1 MTSGNYRPRH
11 RQFQPGKTPA
21 AAASVPHAEPAASES
36 APAAPSAAR
45 SSLVMFLGTFTS
57 RILGMVRSPILLG
70 AAVGLTTPAA
80 NAFDVANKMPN
91 LFWLLIM
98 GGLSAAVFV
107 PAIVKASKNSA
118 DNGEAF
124 INKLITLAGV
134 VLLST
139 TALLTLA
146 APLVTKIFAA
156 TLDPQWYQL
165 TVIFTYWCMPQVFF
179 YGMYDVLGQV
189 LNARQKFGP
198 YTWAPALNNVIA
210 IAGLVLM
217 LVLFGSESV
226 TDPTPAAEWLGARAA
241 VLGGVSTLGI
251 AAQALVLIIP
261 MRIAGIR
268 YRPDFK
274 WRGSGLGRT
283 GRVSLWVIATTT
295 LNLLPSI
302 VLSNVAAGATQ
313 RALDAGE
320 NLAEVAGNSVYS
332 AAHAIYMLPTS
343 LITVSIATAVYTR
356 MTIAINDDHMA
367 AAKQETSR
375 AINTISAINYLAVAG
390 ILVLAIPV
398 SRIIVPSVTPTE
410 VFTLGRVL
418 AIMSLGIIPLGAI
431 TVFNKIY
438 YALEDTRTLFFIWIP
453 VTVILVGGYWVT
465 GLLPPRQVLPMVA
478 VVMVIANLV
487 LLGLSYFILRRKIGS
502 LGGVQLLISHLRLGA
517 VALVTGAAGAG
528 LMYLIGW
535 ERPAH
540 SIAMALYCLFGV
552 GTAMVVIYLL
562 LLRLLRIPEA
572 ELLFHYLQRLGRKLR
587 RK

>member
-1 MTSGNYRPRH
+1 
-11 RQFQPGKTPA
+11 
-21 AAASVPHAEPAASES
+21 
-36 APAAPSAAR
+36 
-45 SSLVMFLGTFTS
+45 
-57 RILGMVRSPILLG
+57 MVRSPILLG

-91 LFWLLIM
+91 TFWLLIM

-107 PAIVKASKNSA
+107 PAIVKASKTSA
-118 DNGEAF
+118 DNGAAF
-124 INKLITLAGV
+124 INKLITLSGV
-134 VLLST
+134 VLLGA

-156 TLDPQWYQL
+156 TLDPEWYKL
-165 TVIFTYWCMPQVFF
+165 TVVFTYWCMPQVFF

-226 TDPTPAAEWLGARAA
+226 TDPTPAAEWFGTRAA
-241 VLGGVSTLGI
+241 VLGGISTLGI

-261 MRIAGIR
+261 MRMAGIR

-283 GRVSLWVIATTT
+283 GRVSLWVIATTL
-295 LNLLPSI
+295 LNLLPMI
-302 VLSNVAAGATQ
+302 LLSNVAAGATQ
-313 RALDAGE
+313 RALDSGE

-332 AAHAIYMLPTS
+332 AAYAIYMLPTS

-356 MTIAINDDHMA
+356 MAIAINDDRMT
-367 AAKQETSR
+367 AAKQETTR
-375 AINTISAINYLAVAG
+375 AINTISAINYLAIAA
-390 ILVLAIPV
+390 ILVLAVPI

-410 VFTLGRVL
+410 IFTLARVL

-431 TVFNKIY
+431 TVLNKIY
-438 YALEDTRTLFFIWIP
+438 YALEDTRALFFVWIP
-453 VTVILVGGYWVT
+453 ITVISVGGYWAT
-465 GLLPPRQVLPMVA
+465 GFLEPRQVLPMVA
-478 VVMVIANLV
+478 VVMVIANAACLF
-487 LLGLSYFILRRKIGS
+487 LCYFVLRRKIGGI
-502 LGGVQLLISHLRLGA
+502 GGVQLLISHLRLGA
-517 VALVTGAAGAG
+517 VALVTCAAGAG
-528 LMYLIGW
+528 IMYLIGW
-535 ERPAH
+535 QRPAH
-540 SIAMALYCLFGV
+540 SISMAFICLLGV
-552 GTAMVVIYLL
+552 GAVMIVLYLL

-572 ELLFHYLQRLGRKLR
+572 NLLFRYLQRLWRKLL